1 MFDTGSALMYVATDK
16 CTNCPKDVKK
26 YNTSKSQTFAA
37 SNQR

>member
-26 YNTSKSQTFAA
+26 YIIS
-37 SNQR
+37 